1 MQETA
6 ALPHE
11 EPTMNRMASL
21 FSFGLIL
28 AGACLPAAAAEGDKP
43 TAPAAGTLMVVDAT
57 GKEHTLKAWKFL
69 QGTRRLGWL
78 APAGEKPEGEKGK
91 EPEKGE
97 KPEGE
102 KGPEALQLRAA
113 TSLTYVEGVLTLIPL
128 DRLYSVEFDNEAQTM
143 TARVAVPGKDEP
155 LTLTGTTRYKG
166 INKVTLEAEVD
177 KGPLGVAEVKFVGGV
192 PMGIRAIRFP
202 EPKKPAAPAGGVSA
216 VVVAEDGKEKT
227 EYPVTD
233 LQALYRRRSGA
244 EERSPVLHFKKT
256 LKIDVKLIAKIAVAR
271 GGEGASWHV
280 TTKKGEVDERLTPL
294 KTVTL
299 GDQPATLEGLIGQ
312 APAGYLLFPTS
323 ALVEV
328 RFDSADKP
336 ADPGSE

>member
-1 MQETA
+1 
-6 ALPHE
+6 
-11 EPTMNRMASL
+11 MNRMDSL
-21 FSFGLIL
+21 FSLGLIL
-28 AGACLPAAAAEGDKP
+28 AGACGTGVAAEEDKP
-43 TAPAAGTLMVVDAT
+43 RTPAAGTLVVVDSS

-78 APAGEKPEGEKGK
+78 APREEKPASEEGK

-97 KPEGE
+97 KAEGE

-113 TSLTYVEGVLTLIPL
+113 TALTYVEGVLTLIPL
-128 DRLYSVEFDNEAQTM
+128 DRLHSLEFDNEAQTV

-192 PMGIRAIRFP
+192 PSGIRAIRFP
-202 EPKKPAAPAGGVSA
+202 VPKKPAAPAGGVSA
-216 VVVAEDGKEKT
+216 VVVAEDDKKT

-256 LKIDVKLIAKIAVAR
+256 LKIDVKLISKITIAR
-271 GGEGASWHV
+271 EGEGASWHV

-294 KTVTL
+294 KTVKL

-312 APAGYLLFPTS
+312 VPAGYLLFPTS
-323 ALVEV
+323 ALAEI
-328 RFDSADKP
+328 RFDGGADKP
-336 ADPGSE
+336 ADPGSK